1 MSLLEAR
8 LIGDDEWIGIDELCR
23 LCDLS
28 LDMMTELLEL
38 EIVSA
43 RGGVASHE
51 WQAPA
56 ADVPRLRGAGRL
68 IHDLGV
74 NVSGAALAVE
84 LLEAQRRLERRVR
97 ELERL
102 VHEHDSGYWPRLW

>member
-1 MSLLEAR
+1 MSPLEAR

-23 LCDLS
+23 LCNLSMDL
-28 LDMMTELLEL
+28 MTELLEF

-43 RGGVASHE
+43 RGGAMPRE
-51 WQAPA
+51 WQVPA
-56 ADVPRLRGAGRL
+56 TDLPRLRVAGRL

-84 LLEAQRRLERRVR
+84 LLDAQRHLERRVR

-102 VHEHDSGYWPRLW
+102 IQEGGSSY

>member
-1 MSLLEAR
+1 MTLLEGR
-8 LIGDDEWIGIDELCR
+8 LIGEDDWIGIEELCR

-38 EIVSA
+38 EIVQA
-43 RGGVASHE
+43 RGGAVSRE
-51 WQAPA
+51 WQVPA
-56 ADVPRLRGAGRL
+56 ADLPRLRVAGRL

-102 VHEHDSGYWPRLW
+102 FHEREFDY